1 MEVAGRSRYP
11 LVGFSASSLRFRT
24 QHRVMGLR
32 RSDWNRELA
41 LHDIRTLFHHRSDP
55 FWGLGSG
62 HNNGAH
68 GVAME
73 LG

>member
-11 LVGFSASSLRFRT
+11 LVGFGASSLRFRT
-24 QHRVMGLR
+24 QYRVMGLR

-41 LHDIRTLFHHRSDP
+41 LHDIRALFHHRRNP
-55 FWGLGSG
+55 FWGLGGSYCNGPSG
-62 HNNGAH
+62 
-68 GVAME
+68 VVVE